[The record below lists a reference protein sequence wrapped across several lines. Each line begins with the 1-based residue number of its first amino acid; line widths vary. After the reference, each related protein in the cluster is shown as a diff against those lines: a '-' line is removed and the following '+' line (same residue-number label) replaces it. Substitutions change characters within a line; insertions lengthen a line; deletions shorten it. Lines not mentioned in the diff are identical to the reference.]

1 MPKLERK
8 IITLGLLSAFNV
20 LIFYKPLFFR
30 VLAEKQPAFE
40 VTGIE

>member
-30 VLAEKQPAFE
+30 VLAEKYLGKTPGY
-40 VTGIE
+40 T